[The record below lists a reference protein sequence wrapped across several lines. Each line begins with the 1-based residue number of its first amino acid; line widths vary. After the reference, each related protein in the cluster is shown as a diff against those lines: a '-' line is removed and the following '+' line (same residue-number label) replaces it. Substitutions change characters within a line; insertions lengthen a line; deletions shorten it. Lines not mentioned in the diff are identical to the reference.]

1 MRIEDYETDELV
13 EELEYR
19 GISVE
24 LNEIVKK
31 SLELIYEKRKSKQ
44 DYTED
49 LDQLLW
55 NAIGRM

>member
-49 LDQLLW
+49 LDQLIW

>member
-1 MRIEDYETDELV
+1 MRIEDYETDELA
-13 EELEYR
+13 EELELR

-49 LDQLLW
+49 LDQLIW
-55 NAIGRM
+55 NTIGRM

>member
-1 MRIEDYETDELV
+1 MRIEDYETDELA
-13 EELEYR
+13 EELELR

-24 LNEIVKK
+24 QNEIVKK

-49 LDQLLW
+49 LDQLIW
-55 NAIGRM
+55 NTIGRM